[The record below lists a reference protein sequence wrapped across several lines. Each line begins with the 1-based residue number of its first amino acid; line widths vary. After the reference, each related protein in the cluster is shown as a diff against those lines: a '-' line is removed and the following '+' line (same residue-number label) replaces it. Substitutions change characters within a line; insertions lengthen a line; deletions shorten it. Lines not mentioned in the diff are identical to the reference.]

1 MVALNIVRDLFHL
14 FMRLLGETGLYGV
27 FFVSLISNSIPFVAI
42 PYLLYIVLYAAS
54 FRDPTSHLLISLVSG
69 VGAGLGKILVYFIGR
84 GFASLSSSS
93 RTVRNWAYLA
103 SKHKLAGFLAV
114 FFVALTP
121 ASDDVVLI
129 PMGFAS
135 YSLLLYAVGV
145 FVGKIIQS
153 SLAVIYGRALVSLL
167 EERFGLPLWLSAL
180 ILLVATLIVIYIIGQ
195 VDWMKAAEIYASQG
209 LWKSLV
215 YITASIGVAIVKP
228 FKHLYGLLQRF
239 IKDLKQIRM
248 RG

>member
-1 MVALNIVRDLFHL
+1 MWMASLSIVRDVFHL
-14 FMRLLGETGLYGV
+14 IMRILGESGLYGV
-27 FFVSLISNSIPFVAI
+27 FFVSFISNAIPFVAI
-42 PYLLYIVLYAAS
+42 PYLLYIVLYAAG
-54 FRDPTSHLLISLVSG
+54 FRDPTSLLLISLVSG

-114 FFVALTP
+114 LFVTLTP
-121 ASDDVVLI
+121 VPDDVVLI

-135 YSLLLYAVGV
+135 YSLIFYAVGV
-145 FVGKIIQS
+145 FVGKIVQS

-167 EERFGLPLWLSAL
+167 EERLGLPLWLSAL
-180 ILLVATLIVIYIIGQ
+180 ILAAATLIIIYIIGQ

-228 FKHLYGLLQRF
+228 FKHLYRLLQRF
-239 IKDLKQIRM
+239 IKDLK
-248 RG
+248 

>member
-42 PYLLYIVLYAAS
+42 PYLLYIVLYAAG
-54 FRDPTSHLLISLVSG
+54 FRDPTSLLLISLVSG
-69 VGAGLGKILVYFIGR
+69 LGAGLGKILVYFIGR

-114 FFVALTP
+114 LFVTLTP
-121 ASDDVVLI
+121 VPDDVVLI

-145 FVGKIIQS
+145 FVGKIVQS

-167 EERFGLPLWLSAL
+167 EERLGLPLWLSAL
-180 ILLVATLIVIYIIGQ
+180 ILAAATLIIIYIIGQ
-195 VDWMKAAEIYASQG
+195 VDWMKATEIYAGQG

-239 IKDLKQIRM
+239 IKDLE
-248 RG
+248 